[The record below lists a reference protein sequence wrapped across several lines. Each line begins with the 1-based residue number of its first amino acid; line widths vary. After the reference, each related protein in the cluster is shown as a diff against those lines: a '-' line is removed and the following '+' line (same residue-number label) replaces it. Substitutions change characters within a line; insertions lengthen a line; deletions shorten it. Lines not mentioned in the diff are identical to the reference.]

1 MPTVK
6 RVRSVLML
14 SVLMALVLAS
24 CSQIQQMLSPA
35 GTPTVVAPTPGEEVT
50 LDNGIKLEDLVIG
63 TGAEAKVGSY
73 VEVNYRGLLENGTQ
87 FDSSYDRKQT
97 LPFQVGAGQMI
108 QGFDVGVR
116 GMKVG
121 GKRKVTIP
129 PELGYGAKG
138 VPGVIP
144 PNSVLIF
151 EIELMTAK

>member
-1 MPTVK
+1 
-6 RVRSVLML
+6 
-14 SVLMALVLAS
+14 
-24 CSQIQQMLSPA
+24 MLSPA
-35 GTPTVVAPTPGEEVT
+35 STSAVAPTPGEEVT
-50 LDNGIKLEDLVIG
+50 LDSGIKLQDIVIG

-97 LPFQVGAGQMI
+97 LPFSVGAGQMI

-129 PELGYGAKG
+129 PELGYGAQG

-151 EIELMTAK
+151 EIELMSVK

>member
-1 MPTVK
+1 VPTVN
-6 RVRSVLML
+6 RMRNVLIL
-14 SVLMALVLAS
+14 SILMALVLAS
-24 CSQIQQMLSPA
+24 CAQIQELLAPASPSA
-35 GTPTVVAPTPGEEVT
+35 VAPTPGEEIT
-50 LDNGIKLEDLVIG
+50 LDNGIKLEDLVVG
-63 TGAEAKVGSY
+63 TGAEAKVGSF

-129 PELGYGAKG
+129 SELGYGAKG

-151 EIELMTAK
+151 EVELMSVK

>member
-1 MPTVK
+1 
-6 RVRSVLML
+6 ML
-14 SVLMALVLAS
+14 ALAS
-24 CSQIQQMLSPA
+24 RAQLQELLSLAIARRLSPL
-35 GTPTVVAPTPGEEVT
+35 PREEVT
-50 LDNGIKLEDLVIG
+50 LENGIQLQDIVIG
-63 TGAEAKVGSY
+63 TGTEAKVGSF
-73 VEVNYRGLLENGTQ
+73 VEVNYRGLLENGSQ

-116 GMKVG
+116 GMKIG

-129 PELGYGAKG
+129 PELGYGDRG

-151 EIELMTAK
+151 EIELMSVK